1 MVKKLEWETQTG
13 VLYDL
18 LNNYTLF
25 QELKINENDIKEI
38 RTSTYI
44 LKSLM

>member
-1 MVKKLEWETQTG
+1 MVKKIGMRNTDWG
-13 VLYDL
+13 VIWL